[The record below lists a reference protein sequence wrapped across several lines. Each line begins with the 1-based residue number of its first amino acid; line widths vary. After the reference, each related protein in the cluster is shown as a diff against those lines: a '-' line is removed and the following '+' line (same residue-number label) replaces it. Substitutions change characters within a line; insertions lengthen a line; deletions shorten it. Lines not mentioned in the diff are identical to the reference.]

1 MSQESVFV
9 GIDVSKAQL
18 DVALYP
24 SQEGMVFA
32 HTEEGLG
39 RLVDR
44 LKPLWPTLVVLEA
57 TGGLEMD
64 VVAALLTGELPVVV
78 ANPRQVRDFAK
89 ATGQLAKT
97 DALDAQILARFA
109 ESVRP
114 EIRPRKSAET
124 QDLSA
129 LVARRR
135 QVLNMITAETN
146 RLRTAPSCTR
156 KNLEAHIAWLKK
168 CLKELDKELGQT
180 IRKSPVWREKDEI
193 LKSTPGVGRVL
204 STTLLADVP
213 ELGLVTGKEVSAL
226 VGVAPMNCDSG
237 QFRGRRIVWGGR
249 AHVRTVL
256 YMSTLSGIRCNPVLR
271 AFYQRLRL
279 AGKEHKVAMTAC
291 MRKLVVTLN
300 AMMKNHSYWSPTH
313 A

>member
-1 MSQESVFV
+1 
-9 GIDVSKAQL
+9 
-18 DVALYP
+18 
-24 SQEGMVFA
+24 
-32 HTEEGLG
+32 
-39 RLVDR
+39 
-44 LKPLWPTLVVLEA
+44 
-57 TGGLEMD
+57 
-64 VVAALLTGELPVVV
+64 
-78 ANPRQVRDFAK
+78 
-89 ATGQLAKT
+89 
-97 DALDAQILARFA
+97 
-109 ESVRP
+109 
-114 EIRPRKSAET
+114 
-124 QDLSA
+124 
-129 LVARRR
+129 
-135 QVLNMITAETN
+135 
-146 RLRTAPSCTR
+146 
-156 KNLEAHIAWLKK
+156 
-168 CLKELDKELGQT
+168 LDKELGQT

-204 STTLLADVP
+204 ATTLLADVP

-237 QFRGRRIVWGGR
+237 QFRGWRIVWGGR